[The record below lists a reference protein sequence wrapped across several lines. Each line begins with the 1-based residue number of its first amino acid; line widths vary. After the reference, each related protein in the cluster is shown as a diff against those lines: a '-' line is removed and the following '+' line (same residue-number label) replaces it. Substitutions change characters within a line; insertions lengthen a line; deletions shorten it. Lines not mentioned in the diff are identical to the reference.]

1 MTKKFQYCPNC
12 KEKIK
17 IINQKILDCSACGF
31 HFYLNPVPTV
41 AIILE
46 NKNGEILFGKR
57 KFLPKKGF
65 WDLPGGFIDFW
76 EKAEDAI
83 VREVKEE
90 LGVDIKKPK
99 FLGTYIGF
107 YPYKG
112 INYQPL
118 CLVFFEKISNKKI
131 KKLKAADDV
140 LSIKFFP
147 KNKIPWEK
155 LAFPDIK
162 EALKDYLKVKN
173 NPHSKKASQ

>member
-1 MTKKFQYCPNC
+1 MTKKFQYCPTC
-12 KEKIK
+12 KEKLK
-17 IINQKILDCSACGF
+17 IINQKILDCLACGF

-65 WDLPGGFIDFW
+65 WDLPGGFIDFN
-76 EKAEDAI
+76 EKAEKSI

-90 LGVDIKKPK
+90 LGIDIKKPK

-118 CLVFFEKISNKKI
+118 CLVFFEKITDEEIKKI
-131 KKLKAADDV
+131 KAADDV
-140 LSIKFFP
+140 SSVKFFP

-155 LAFPDIK
+155 LAFLDIK

>member
-1 MTKKFQYCPNC
+1 MTKKFQYCPTC
-12 KEKIK
+12 KEKLK
-17 IINQKILDCSACGF
+17 ITNQKILDCSACGF

-65 WDLPGGFIDFW
+65 WDLPGGFIDFN
-76 EKAEDAI
+76 EKAEKSI

-90 LGVDIKKPK
+90 LGIEIKEPK
-99 FLGTYIGF
+99 FLGTYICF

-140 LSIKFFP
+140 LSINFFP

-162 EALKDYLKVKN
+162 EALKDYLKSVK
-173 NPHSKKASQ
+173 